1 MKTCIKCKE
10 EKDLNQFRIYKK
22 CRDGYR
28 TDCKICE
35 KNSRIEYRLNNKEKI
50 KEYNKEYKLNN
61 KERFKEYNKEYHKKY
76 NKQYSKQYR
85 LNNKERVK
93 KYNKEY
99 QKEYRKQRRIIE
111 PLFKLRCN
119 ICSNIRMAIKRQ
131 GYTKNTK
138 TFQLLGC
145 TYEEFKEHI
154 EKKFT
159 KGMNW
164 ENQGKW
170 HLDHI
175 YPISL
180 AKDEEEIIRLNHYT
194 NFQPLWA
201 LDNLKKGNKII
212 YNTQLKLI

>member
-28 TDCKICE
+28 TDCLICE

-50 KEYNKEYKLNN
+50 KEYNKEYKLKN

-76 NKQYSKQYR
+76 NIQYSKQYR

-99 QKEYRKQRRIIE
+99 QKQYLKERRIIE

-119 ICSNIRMAIKRQ
+119 IGSNIRMAIKRQ
-131 GYTKNTK
+131 GYTKKTK

-145 TYEEFKEHI
+145 TYEEFKEHL

-159 KGMNW
+159 KGMSW
-164 ENQGKW
+164 ENQGEW

-175 YPISL
+175 YPVSL
-180 AKDEEEIIRLNHYT
+180 AKDEEELIRLNHYT

-201 LDNLKKGNKII
+201 LDNIKKSNKII
-212 YNTQLKLI
+212 DNTQLKLI